1 MNTEKKFYEMSLY
14 ERLSLLAS
22 KSNLTKNGISAV
34 INQPLSFD
42 KIDGMVENAVGSFP
56 LPLGIATNFVINGK
70 EYLVPMAIEE
80 PSVIAAASHA
90 AKLAKS
96 RGGFKASAESSI
108 MRGQIQVTNLLD
120 IKKAIQVISKSKE
133 SLLRTVNS
141 ISKNVKALDLKTR
154 IVENEIDGTKMLATE
169 LYVDC
174 KDSMG
179 ANTINSMCELL
190 GPEIEQKTRG
200 KVILKILSN
209 YATERIATSKATF
222 KKEELGGKDI
232 VDRILSAFAF
242 AFSDTYR
249 AVTHNKGIM
258 NGIDAV
264 SIATGQD
271 FRAIEAA
278 CHAYAS
284 RDGKYRSLT
293 TFSKSSNGDLV
304 GKIEIPLSVGIVGGV
319 STVHPM
325 AKMGLK
331 LLGVKSASELAC
343 VIASAG
349 LAQNLAAIR
358 ALSTE
363 GIQKGHMKLHAKNIA
378 VAAGA
383 VGKIV
388 DLVSEAMYSQS
399 KISLDSARRILHDLG
414 KEKDDSSRKNTK
426 KPKNTS

>member
-1 MNTEKKFYEMSLY
+1 MNTEKKFYEMSLD
-14 ERLSLLAS
+14 ERLSLIAS
-22 KSNLTKNGISAV
+22 KSNLTKNEISTV
-34 INQPLSFD
+34 VNQPLPFD
-42 KIDGMVENAVGSFP
+42 KIDRMVENAVGSFS

-96 RGGFKASAESSI
+96 SGGFKASAESSI

-120 IKKAIQVISKSKE
+120 IKKAIQVISKNKE

-141 ISKNVKALDLKTR
+141 ISNNVKALDLKTR
-154 IVENEIDGTKMLATE
+154 IVENEIDGTKMLAAE

-190 GPEIEQKTRG
+190 GPEIEQKTSG

-222 KKEELGGKDI
+222 KKEELGGTDI

-278 CHAYAS
+278 AHAYAS

-304 GKIEIPLSVGIVGGV
+304 GRIEIPLSVGIVGGI
-319 STVHPM
+319 SIVHPV
-325 AKMGLK
+325 ARMGLK
-331 LLGVKSASELAC
+331 ILGVKSASELAC

-383 VGKIV
+383 TGKLV
-388 DLVSEAMYSQS
+388 DIVSETMYKQS
-399 KISLDSARRILHDLG
+399 KISLDSARRILQDLRHSR
-414 KEKDDSSRKNTK
+414 DSPS
-426 KPKNTS
+426 

>member
-1 MNTEKKFYEMSLY
+1 MNTEKKFYEMSLD
-14 ERLSLLAS
+14 ERLSLVAS
-22 KSNLTKNGISAV
+22 KSNLTKNEISTV
-34 INQPLSFD
+34 VNQPLPFD
-42 KIDGMVENAVGSFP
+42 KIDRMIENAVGSFS

-96 RGGFKASAESSI
+96 RGGFKASTESSI

-120 IKKAIQVISKSKE
+120 IKKAIQVISKNKE

-141 ISKNVKALDLKTR
+141 ISNNVKALDLKTR
-154 IVENEIDGTKMLATE
+154 IVENEIDGTKMLAAE

-190 GPEIEQKTRG
+190 GPEIEQKTSG

-222 KKEELGGKDI
+222 KKEELGGTDI

-278 CHAYAS
+278 AHAYAS

-304 GKIEIPLSVGIVGGV
+304 GRIEIPLSVGIVGGI
-319 STVHPM
+319 SIVHPV
-325 AKMGLK
+325 ARMGLK
-331 LLGVKSASELAC
+331 ILGVKSASELAC

-383 VGKIV
+383 TGKLV
-388 DLVSEAMYSQS
+388 DIVSETMYKQS
-399 KISLDSARRILHDLG
+399 KISLDSARRILHDLRHSM
-414 KEKDDSSRKNTK
+414 DSPS
-426 KPKNTS
+426 

>member
-1 MNTEKKFYEMSLY
+1 MNTEKKFYEMSLD
-14 ERLSLLAS
+14 ERLSLVAS
-22 KSNLTKNGISAV
+22 KSNLTKNEIFTV
-34 INQPLSFD
+34 VNQALPFD
-42 KIDGMVENAVGSFP
+42 KIDRMVENAVGSFS

-90 AKLAKS
+90 AKLAES
-96 RGGFKASAESSI
+96 SGGFKASAESSI

-120 IKKAIQVISKSKE
+120 IKNAIQVISKNKV

-154 IVENEIDGTKMLATE
+154 IVENEIDGTKMLAAE

-190 GPEIEQKTRG
+190 GPEIEQKTSG

-222 KKEELGGKDI
+222 KKEELGGTDI

-278 CHAYAS
+278 AHAYAS

-304 GKIEIPLSVGIVGGV
+304 GRIEIPLSVGIVGGI
-319 STVHPM
+319 SIVHPV
-325 AKMGLK
+325 ARMGLK
-331 LLGVKSASELAC
+331 ILGVKSASELAC
-343 VIASAG
+343 VVASVG

-383 VGKIV
+383 TGKLV
-388 DLVSEAMYSQS
+388 DIVSETMYKQS
-399 KISLDSARRILHDLG
+399 KISLDSARRIMQDLRHSR
-414 KEKDDSSRKNTK
+414 DSPS
-426 KPKNTS
+426 

>member
-1 MNTEKKFYEMSLY
+1 MNTEKKFYEMSLD

-22 KSNLTKNGISAV
+22 KSNLTKNEISAV
-34 INQPLSFD
+34 VNQSLPFD
-42 KIDGMVENAVGSFP
+42 KIDRMVENAVGSFS

-108 MRGQIQVTNLLD
+108 IRGQIQVTNLLD
-120 IKKAIQVISKSKE
+120 IKKAIHVISKSKE

-174 KDSMG
+174 RDSMG

-190 GPEIEQKTRG
+190 GPEIEQKTSG

-209 YATERIATSKATF
+209 YATERIATSRATF
-222 KKEELGGKDI
+222 KKEELGGNDI

-242 AFSDTYR
+242 AYSDTYR

-264 SIATGQD
+264 CIATGQD

-278 CHAYAS
+278 AHAYAS

-293 TFSKSSNGDLV
+293 TFSKASNGDLV
-304 GKIEIPLSVGIVGGV
+304 GRIEIPLSVGIVGGI
-319 STVHPM
+319 STVHPV
-325 AKMGLK
+325 ARMGLK
-331 LLGVKSASELAC
+331 ILGVKSASELAC

-358 ALSTE
+358 ALSAE

-383 VGKIV
+383 TGKLV
-388 DLVSEAMYSQS
+388 DIVSETMYKQS
-399 KISLDSARRILHDLG
+399 KISLDSARRILQDLHHAR
-414 KEKDDSSRKNTK
+414 DSSY
-426 KPKNTS
+426 

>member
-1 MNTEKKFYEMSLY
+1 MNTEKKFYEMSLD

-22 KSNLTKNGISAV
+22 KSNLTKNEISTV
-34 INQPLSFD
+34 VNQPLPFD
-42 KIDGMVENAVGSFP
+42 KIDRMVENAVGSHS
-56 LPLGIATNFVINGK
+56 LPLGIATNFEINGK

-80 PSVIAAASHA
+80 PSVISAASHA

-96 RGGFKASAESSI
+96 SGGFKASAECSI

-120 IKKAIQVISKSKE
+120 IKKAIQVISQNKE

-154 IVENEIDGTKMLATE
+154 IVKNEIDGTKMLAAE

-190 GPEIEQKTRG
+190 GPEIEQKTSGR
-200 KVILKILSN
+200 VILKILSN

-222 KKEELGGKDI
+222 KKEELGGTDI

-278 CHAYAS
+278 AHAYAS

-293 TFSKSSNGDLV
+293 TFSKSPNGDLV
-304 GKIEIPLSVGIVGGV
+304 GRIEIPLSVGIVGGI
-319 STVHPM
+319 STVHPG
-325 AKMGLK
+325 ARMGLK
-331 LLGVKSASELAC
+331 ILGVKSASELAC

-378 VAAGA
+378 AAAGA
-383 VGKIV
+383 TGKLV
-388 DLVSEAMYSQS
+388 DIVSETMYKQS
-399 KISLDSARRILHDLG
+399 KISLDSARRILQDLRHSR
-414 KEKDDSSRKNTK
+414 DSPS
-426 KPKNTS
+426 

>member
-1 MNTEKKFYEMSLY
+1 MNTEKKFYEMSLD
-14 ERLSLLAS
+14 ERLSLVAS
-22 KSNLTKNGISAV
+22 KSNLTKNEISTV
-34 INQPLSFD
+34 VNQPLPFD
-42 KIDGMVENAVGSFP
+42 KIDRMVENAVGSFS

-96 RGGFKASAESSI
+96 SGGFKASAESSI

-120 IKKAIQVISKSKE
+120 IKKAIQVISKNKE

-141 ISKNVKALDLKTR
+141 ISNNVKALDLKTR
-154 IVENEIDGTKMLATE
+154 IVENEIDGTKMLAAE

-190 GPEIEQKTRG
+190 GPEIEQKTSG

-222 KKEELGGKDI
+222 KKEELGGTDI

-278 CHAYAS
+278 AHAYAS

-304 GKIEIPLSVGIVGGV
+304 GRIEIPLSVGIVGGI
-319 STVHPM
+319 SIVHPV
-325 AKMGLK
+325 ARMGLK
-331 LLGVKSASELAC
+331 ILGVKSASELAC

-383 VGKIV
+383 TGKLV
-388 DLVSEAMYSQS
+388 DIVSETMYKQS
-399 KISLDSARRILHDLG
+399 KISLDSARRILQDLRHSM
-414 KEKDDSSRKNTK
+414 DSPS
-426 KPKNTS
+426 

>member
-1 MNTEKKFYEMSLY
+1 MTEKKFYQMSLE
-14 ERLSLLAS
+14 ERLSLIAV
-22 KSNLTKNGISAV
+22 KSGLTKNEISTV
-34 INQPLSFD
+34 VNHPLSFD
-42 KIDGMVENAVGSFP
+42 KIDKMVENAIGSFS

-90 AKLAKS
+90 AKLARSK
-96 RGGFKASAESSI
+96 GGFKASAKSSI

-120 IKKAIQVISKSKE
+120 IKKATQAISKSKE
-133 SLLRTVNS
+133 SLLKVANS
-141 ISKNVKALDLKTR
+141 VSKNVKAVDLKSR
-154 IVENEIDGTKMLATE
+154 VVDNDIDGTKMLLAE
-169 LYVDC
+169 IHVDC

-179 ANTINSMCELL
+179 ANTINTMCELL
-190 GPEIEQKTRG
+190 GPKIQQKTGG

-209 YATERIATSKATF
+209 YATERIAISKATF
-222 KKEELGGKDI
+222 KKEELGGADI
-232 VDRILSAFAF
+232 VDRILSAFAL
-242 AFSDTYR
+242 AFSDTHR

-264 SIATGQD
+264 CIATGQD

-278 CHAYAS
+278 AHAYAS

-304 GKIEIPLSVGIVGGV
+304 GRIEIPLSVGIVGGI
-319 STVHPM
+319 SIVHPV
-325 AKMGLK
+325 ARMGLK
-331 LLGVKSASELAC
+331 ILGVKSASELAC

-383 VGKIV
+383 TGKLV
-388 DLVSEAMYSQS
+388 DIVSETMYKQS
-399 KISLDSARRILHDLG
+399 KISLDSARRILQDLRHSM
-414 KEKDDSSRKNTK
+414 DSPS
-426 KPKNTS
+426 

>member
-1 MNTEKKFYEMSLY
+1 MNTEKKFYEMSLD
-14 ERLSLLAS
+14 ERLTLLAS
-22 KSNLTKNGISAV
+22 KSNLTKNEISAV
-34 INQPLSFD
+34 VNQPLPFG
-42 KIDGMVENAVGSFP
+42 KIDRMVENAVGSFS

-108 MRGQIQVTNLLD
+108 IRGQIQVTNLLD
-120 IKKAIQVISKSKE
+120 IKKAIHVISKSKE

-154 IVENEIDGTKMLATE
+154 IVENQIDGTKMLAAE

-179 ANTINSMCELL
+179 ANTINSMCEML
-190 GPEIEQKTRG
+190 GPEIEQKTSG

-222 KKEELGGKDI
+222 KKEELGGNDI

-271 FRAIEAA
+271 FRAIEASA
-278 CHAYAS
+278 HAYAS
-284 RDGKYRSLT
+284 RNGKYRSLT
-293 TFSKSSNGDLV
+293 TFAKSSNGDLV
-304 GKIEIPLSVGIVGGV
+304 GRIEIPLSVGIVGGI
-319 STVHPM
+319 STVHPV
-325 AKMGLK
+325 AKMCLK
-331 LLGVKSASELAC
+331 ILGVKSASELAC

-383 VGKIV
+383 TGKLV
-388 DLVSEAMYSQS
+388 DIVSETMYKQS
-399 KISLDSARRILHDLG
+399 KISLDIARRILQDLHQAR
-414 KEKDDSSRKNTK
+414 DSS
-426 KPKNTS
+426 S

>member
-1 MNTEKKFYEMSLY
+1 MNTEKKFYEMSLD
-14 ERLSLLAS
+14 ERLSLIAS
-22 KSNLTKNGISAV
+22 KSNLTKNEISTV
-34 INQPLSFD
+34 VNQPLPFD
-42 KIDGMVENAVGSFP
+42 KIDRMVENAVGSFS

-96 RGGFKASAESSI
+96 SGGFKASAESSI

-120 IKKAIQVISKSKE
+120 IKKAIQVISKNKE

-141 ISKNVKALDLKTR
+141 ISNNVKALDLKTR
-154 IVENEIDGTKMLATE
+154 IVENEIDGTKMLAAE

-190 GPEIEQKTRG
+190 GPEIEQKTSG

-222 KKEELGGKDI
+222 KKEELGGTDI

-278 CHAYAS
+278 AHAYAS

-293 TFSKSSNGDLV
+293 TFLKSSNGDLV
-304 GKIEIPLSVGIVGGV
+304 GRIEIPLSVGIVGGI
-319 STVHPM
+319 SIVHPV
-325 AKMGLK
+325 ARMGLK
-331 LLGVKSASELAC
+331 ILGVKSASELAC

-383 VGKIV
+383 TGKLV
-388 DLVSEAMYSQS
+388 DIVSETMYKQS
-399 KISLDSARRILHDLG
+399 KISLDSARRILQDLRHSM
-414 KEKDDSSRKNTK
+414 DSPS
-426 KPKNTS
+426 

>member
-1 MNTEKKFYEMSLY
+1 MNTEKKFYEMSLD
-14 ERLSLLAS
+14 ERLSLIAS
-22 KSNLTKNGISAV
+22 KSNLTKNEISTV
-34 INQPLSFD
+34 VNQPLPFD
-42 KIDGMVENAVGSFP
+42 KIDRMIENAVGSFS

-96 RGGFKASAESSI
+96 SGGFKASAESSI

-120 IKKAIQVISKSKE
+120 IKKAIQVISKNKE

-141 ISKNVKALDLKTR
+141 ISNNVKALDLKTR
-154 IVENEIDGTKMLATE
+154 IVENEIDGTKMLAAE

-190 GPEIEQKTRG
+190 GPEIEQKTSG

-222 KKEELGGKDI
+222 KKEELGGTDI

-278 CHAYAS
+278 AHAYAS

-304 GKIEIPLSVGIVGGV
+304 GRIEIPLSVGIVGGI
-319 STVHPM
+319 SIVHPV
-325 AKMGLK
+325 ARMGLK
-331 LLGVKSASELAC
+331 ILGVKSASELAC

-383 VGKIV
+383 TGKLV
-388 DLVSEAMYSQS
+388 DIVSETMYKQS
-399 KISLDSARRILHDLG
+399 KISLDSARRILQDLRHSI
-414 KEKDDSSRKNTK
+414 DCPS
-426 KPKNTS
+426 

>member
-1 MNTEKKFYEMSLY
+1 MTEKKFYHMSLE
-14 ERLSLLAS
+14 ERLSLLAA
-22 KSNLTKNGISAV
+22 KSGLTKNEISAV
-34 INQPLSFD
+34 VNHPLSFD
-42 KIDGMVENAVGSFP
+42 KIDKMVENAIGSFS
-56 LPLGIATNFVINGK
+56 LPLGIATNFLINGK

-90 AKLAKS
+90 AKLARPK
-96 RGGFKASAESSI
+96 GGFKASAKNSI

-120 IKKAIQVISKSKE
+120 IKKATQAISKSKE
-133 SLLRTVNS
+133 SLLKVANS
-141 ISKNVKALDLKTR
+141 VSKNVKAVDVKSR
-154 IVENEIDGTKMLATE
+154 VVDNDIDGTKMLLAE
-169 LYVDC
+169 IYVDC

-179 ANTINSMCELL
+179 ANTINTMCELL
-190 GPEIEQKTRG
+190 GPKIQQKTGG

-209 YATERIATSKATF
+209 YATERIAISKATF
-222 KKEELGGKDI
+222 KKEELGGADI
-232 VDRILSAFAF
+232 VDRILSAFAL
-242 AFSDTYR
+242 AFSDTHR

-264 SIATGQD
+264 CIATGQD

-278 CHAYAS
+278 AHAYAS

-293 TFSKSSNGDLV
+293 FFSKSSNGDLV
-304 GKIEIPLSVGIVGGV
+304 GKIEIPLSVGIVGGI
-319 STVHPM
+319 STVHPV

-331 LLGVKSASELAC
+331 ILGVKSASELAC
-343 VIASAG
+343 IIASAG

-383 VGKIV
+383 TGNIV
-388 DLVSEAMYSQS
+388 DLVSEAMYKQS

-414 KEKDDSSRKNTK
+414 TVKDDSSKNTK
-426 KPKNTS
+426 STL

>member
-1 MNTEKKFYEMSLY
+1 MTEKKFYQMSLE
-14 ERLSLLAS
+14 ERLSSIAS
-22 KSNLTKNGISAV
+22 KRGITRDEISTV
-34 INQPLSFD
+34 VNQPMSFD
-42 KIDGMVENAVGSFP
+42 KIDKMVENAIGSFS

-80 PSVIAAASHA
+80 PSVIAAASNA
-90 AKLAKS
+90 AKLARSK
-96 RGGFKASAESSI
+96 GGFKASAKSSI
-108 MRGQIQVTNLLD
+108 MRGQIQVINLLD
-120 IKKAIQVISKSKE
+120 IKKAIQGISKHRD
-133 SLLRTVNS
+133 SLLKLANTV
-141 ISKNVKALDLKTR
+141 SKNVKALDLKSR
-154 IVENEIDGTKMLATE
+154 VVDNEIDGAKMVVTE
-169 LYVDC
+169 IYVDC

-179 ANTINSMCELL
+179 ANTINTMCELL
-190 GPEIEQKTRG
+190 GPKIEQKTGG
-200 KVILKILSN
+200 KVVLKILSN
-209 YATERIATSKATF
+209 YATERIAISKATF
-222 KKEELGGKDI
+222 KKQELGGDDI

-278 CHAYAS
+278 AHAYAS

-304 GKIEIPLSVGIVGGV
+304 GKIEIPLSVGIVGGI
-319 STVHPM
+319 STVHPV
-325 AKMGLK
+325 AKLGLK
-331 LLGVKSASELAC
+331 ILGVQSAGELAC

-383 VGKIV
+383 MGKMV
-388 DLVSEAMYSQS
+388 DLVSEAMYKESN
-399 KISLDSARRILHDLG
+399 ISLNSARRIIHDL
-414 KEKDDSSRKNTK
+414 KDKG
-426 KPKNTS
+426 

>member
-1 MNTEKKFYEMSLY
+1 MNTEKKFYEMSLD
-14 ERLSLLAS
+14 ERLSLIAS
-22 KSNLTKNGISAV
+22 KSNLTKNEISTV
-34 INQPLSFD
+34 VNQPVPFD
-42 KIDGMVENAVGSFP
+42 KIDRMIENAVGSFS

-96 RGGFKASAESSI
+96 SGGFKASAESSI

-120 IKKAIQVISKSKE
+120 IKKAIQVISKNKE

-141 ISKNVKALDLKTR
+141 ISNNVKALDLKTR
-154 IVENEIDGTKMLATE
+154 IVENEIDGTKMLAAE

-190 GPEIEQKTRG
+190 GPEIEQKTSG

-222 KKEELGGKDI
+222 KKEELGGTDI

-278 CHAYAS
+278 AHAYAS

-304 GKIEIPLSVGIVGGV
+304 GRIEIPLSVGIVGGI
-319 STVHPM
+319 SIVHPV
-325 AKMGLK
+325 ARMGLK
-331 LLGVKSASELAC
+331 ILGVKSASELAC

-383 VGKIV
+383 TGKLV
-388 DLVSEAMYSQS
+388 DIVSETMYKQS
-399 KISLDSARRILHDLG
+399 KISLDSARRILQDLRNSR
-414 KEKDDSSRKNTK
+414 DSPS
-426 KPKNTS
+426 

>member
-1 MNTEKKFYEMSLY
+1 MTEKKFYQMSLE
-14 ERLSLLAS
+14 ERLSLIAAKSGLS
-22 KSNLTKNGISAV
+22 KNEISTV
-34 INQPLSFD
+34 VNHSLSFD
-42 KIDGMVENAVGSFP
+42 KVDKMVENAIGSFS

-90 AKLAKS
+90 AKLARSK
-96 RGGFKASAESSI
+96 GGFKASAKNSI

-120 IKKAIQVISKSKE
+120 IKKATQAISKSRE
-133 SLLRTVNS
+133 SLLKVANS
-141 ISKNVKALDLKTR
+141 VSKNVKAVDLKSR
-154 IVENEIDGTKMLATE
+154 VVDNDIDGTKMLLAE
-169 LYVDC
+169 IYVDC

-179 ANTINSMCELL
+179 ANTINTMCELL
-190 GPEIEQKTRG
+190 GPKIQQKTGG

-209 YATERIATSKATF
+209 YATERIAISKATF
-222 KKEELGGKDI
+222 KKEELGGADI
-232 VDRILSAFAF
+232 VDRILSAFAL
-242 AFSDTYR
+242 AFSDTHR

-264 SIATGQD
+264 CIATGQD

-278 CHAYAS
+278 AHAYAS

-293 TFSKSSNGDLV
+293 SFSKSSNGDLV
-304 GKIEIPLSVGIVGGV
+304 GKIEIPLSVGIVGGI

-331 LLGVKSASELAC
+331 ILGVKSASELAC
-343 VIASAG
+343 IIASAG

-383 VGKIV
+383 TGKIV
-388 DLVSEAMYSQS
+388 DLVSEAMYKQS

-414 KEKDDSSRKNTK
+414 TVKDDSSKNTK
-426 KPKNTS
+426 NTP

>member
-1 MNTEKKFYEMSLY
+1 MTEKKFYQMSLE
-14 ERLSLLAS
+14 ERLSSLAS
-22 KSNLTKNGISAV
+22 KSGIAKNEISTV
-34 INQPLSFD
+34 VNQPLSFE
-42 KIDGMVENAVGSFP
+42 KIDKMVENAIGSFS
-56 LPLGIATNFVINGK
+56 LPFGIATNFVINGK

-90 AKLAKS
+90 AKLARSK
-96 RGGFKASAESSI
+96 GGFKASAKSSM
-108 MRGQIQVTNLLD
+108 MRGQIQIINLSD
-120 IKKAIQVISKSKE
+120 IKKATQVISKNKE
-133 SLLRTVNS
+133 PLLKMANS
-141 ISKNVKALDLKTR
+141 VSKNVKAMDLKTR
-154 IVENEIDGTKMLATE
+154 VVDNEIDGTKMLAAE
-169 LYVDC
+169 IYVDC

-179 ANTINSMCELL
+179 ANTINTMCELL
-190 GPEIEQKTRG
+190 GPLIEQKTGG

-209 YATERIATSKATF
+209 YATERIAISKATF
-222 KKEELGGKDI
+222 KKEELGGDDI
-232 VDRILSAFAF
+232 IDRILSAFAF
-242 AFSDTYR
+242 AFSDTHR

-278 CHAYAS
+278 SHAYAS

-293 TFSKSSNGDLV
+293 TFTKSPNGDLV

-383 VGKIV
+383 TGKIV
-388 DLVSEAMYSQS
+388 DLVSEAMYKQS
-399 KISLDSARRILHDLG
+399 KISLDDARQILRDL
-414 KEKDDSSRKNTK
+414 ERKG
-426 KPKNTS
+426 

>member
-1 MNTEKKFYEMSLY
+1 MTEKKFYQMSLE
-14 ERLSLLAS
+14 ERLSSIAS
-22 KSNLTKNGISAV
+22 KSGITRNEISTAV
-34 INQPLSFD
+34 SQPLSFD
-42 KIDGMVENAVGSFP
+42 KIDKMVENAIGGFS

-80 PSVIAAASHA
+80 PSVIAAASNA
-90 AKLAKS
+90 AKLARSK
-96 RGGFKASAESSI
+96 GGFKASAKGSI

-120 IKKAIQVISKSKE
+120 IKKATQAISNYKE
-133 SLLRTVNS
+133 SLLKLANS
-141 ISKNVKALDLKTR
+141 VSKNVKAVDLKTR
-154 IVENEIDGTKMLATE
+154 VVDNEIDGAKMIVAE
-169 LYVDC
+169 IYVDC

-179 ANTINSMCELL
+179 ANTINTMCELL
-190 GPEIEQKTRG
+190 GPKIEQKTDG
-200 KVILKILSN
+200 KVVLKILSN
-209 YATERIATSKATF
+209 YATERIVISKATF
-222 KKEELGGKDI
+222 RKEELGGDDI
-232 VDRILSAFAF
+232 VDRILSAFAL
-242 AFSDTYR
+242 AFSDTHR

-278 CHAYAS
+278 AHAYAS

-293 TFSKSSNGDLV
+293 TFAKSSNGDLV
-304 GKIEIPLSVGIVGGV
+304 GKIEIPLSVGIVGGI
-319 STVHPM
+319 STVHPV

-331 LLGVKSASELAC
+331 ILGVKTAGELAC

-383 VGKIV
+383 TGKMV
-388 DLVSEAMYSQS
+388 DLVSETMYKES
-399 KISLDSARRILHDLG
+399 KISLDNARRILHDLKG
-414 KEKDDSSRKNTK
+414 KG
-426 KPKNTS
+426 

>member
-1 MNTEKKFYEMSLY
+1 MNTEKKFYEMSLN

-22 KSNLTKNGISAV
+22 KSNLTKNQISAV
-34 INQPLSFD
+34 VNQPLPFD
-42 KIDGMVENAVGSFP
+42 KIDRMVENAVGSFS
-56 LPLGIATNFVINGK
+56 LPLGIAKNFVINGK

-80 PSVIAAASHA
+80 PSVIAAATHA

-96 RGGFKASAESSI
+96 GGGFKASAESSI

-120 IKKAIQVISKSKE
+120 IKKAIHIISKSKE

-190 GPEIEQKTRG
+190 GPEIEQKTGG

-222 KKEELGGKDI
+222 KKEELGGSNI

-278 CHAYAS
+278 AHAYAS

-304 GKIEIPLSVGIVGGV
+304 GRIEIPLSVGIVGGI
-319 STVHPM
+319 STVHPVATM
-325 AKMGLK
+325 SLK
-331 LLGVKSASELAC
+331 ILGVKSASELAC
-343 VIASAG
+343 VIASVG

-383 VGKIV
+383 TGKLV
-388 DLVSEAMYSQS
+388 DIVSETMYKQT
-399 KISLDSARRILHDLG
+399 KISLDSARRILQDLHHAR
-414 KEKDDSSRKNTK
+414 DSS
-426 KPKNTS
+426 S

>member
-1 MNTEKKFYEMSLY
+1 MNTKKKFYEMSLD

-22 KSNLTKNGISAV
+22 KSNLTKNEISAV
-34 INQPLSFD
+34 VNQPLPFD
-42 KIDGMVENAVGSFP
+42 KIDRMVENAVGSFS

-108 MRGQIQVTNLLD
+108 MRGQIQITNLLD
-120 IKKAIQVISKSKE
+120 IKKAIHVISKSKE

-190 GPEIEQKTRG
+190 GPEIEQKTSG

-209 YATERIATSKATF
+209 YATERIATSKAIF
-222 KKEELGGKDI
+222 KKEELGGNDI

-278 CHAYAS
+278 AHAYAS

-304 GKIEIPLSVGIVGGV
+304 GRIEIPLSVGIVGGI
-319 STVHPM
+319 STVNPV
-325 AKMGLK
+325 ARMGLK
-331 LLGVKSASELAC
+331 ILGVKSACELAC

-349 LAQNLAAIR
+349 LAQNLAAIK

-383 VGKIV
+383 TGKLV
-388 DLVSEAMYSQS
+388 DIVSETMYKQS
-399 KISLDSARRILHDLG
+399 KISMDSARRILQDLHHAR
-414 KEKDDSSRKNTK
+414 DSS
-426 KPKNTS
+426 S

>member
-1 MNTEKKFYEMSLY
+1 MNTEKKFYEMSLD

-22 KSNLTKNGISAV
+22 KSNLTKNEISAV
-34 INQPLSFD
+34 VNQPLPFD
-42 KIDGMVENAVGSFP
+42 KIDRMVENAVGSFS

-108 MRGQIQVTNLLD
+108 IRGQIQVTNLLD
-120 IKKAIQVISKSKE
+120 IKKAIHVVSKSKE

-190 GPEIEQKTRG
+190 GPEIEQKTSG

-222 KKEELGGKDI
+222 KKEELGGNDI

-278 CHAYAS
+278 AHAYAS

-293 TFSKSSNGDLV
+293 TFSKSSNGDLI
-304 GKIEIPLSVGIVGGV
+304 GRIEIPLSVGIVGGV
-319 STVHPM
+319 STVHPV
-325 AKMGLK
+325 ARMGLK
-331 LLGVKSASELAC
+331 ILGVKSASELAC

-358 ALSTE
+358 ALSAE
-363 GIQKGHMKLHAKNIA
+363 GIQKGHMRLHAKNIA

-383 VGKIV
+383 TGKLV
-388 DLVSEAMYSQS
+388 DIVSETMYKQS
-399 KISLDSARRILHDLG
+399 KISLDSARRILQDLHYPR
-414 KEKDDSSRKNTK
+414 DSPS
-426 KPKNTS
+426 

>member
-1 MNTEKKFYEMSLY
+1 MNTKKKFYEMSLD

-22 KSNLTKNGISAV
+22 KSNLTKNEISAV
-34 INQPLSFD
+34 VNQPLPFD
-42 KIDGMVENAVGSFP
+42 KIDRMVENAVGSFS

-108 MRGQIQVTNLLD
+108 VRGQIQVTNLLD
-120 IKKAIQVISKSKE
+120 IKKAIHVISKSKE

-190 GPEIEQKTRG
+190 GPEIEQKTSG

-222 KKEELGGKDI
+222 KKEELGGNDI

-278 CHAYAS
+278 AHAYAS

-304 GKIEIPLSVGIVGGV
+304 GRIEIPLSVGIVGGI
-319 STVHPM
+319 STVNPV
-325 AKMGLK
+325 ARMGLK
-331 LLGVKSASELAC
+331 ILGVKSACELAC

-349 LAQNLAAIR
+349 LAQNLAAIK

-383 VGKIV
+383 TGKLV
-388 DLVSEAMYSQS
+388 DIVSETMYKQS
-399 KISLDSARRILHDLG
+399 KISMDSARRILQDLHHAR
-414 KEKDDSSRKNTK
+414 DSS
-426 KPKNTS
+426 S

>member
-1 MNTEKKFYEMSLY
+1 MNTEKKFYEMSLD

-22 KSNLTKNGISAV
+22 KSNLTKNEISAV
-34 INQPLSFD
+34 VNQPLPFD
-42 KIDGMVENAVGSFP
+42 KIDRMVENAVGSFS

-90 AKLAKS
+90 AKLAKT

-108 MRGQIQVTNLLD
+108 VRGQIQVTNLLD
-120 IKKAIQVISKSKE
+120 IKKAIHVISKSKE

-190 GPEIEQKTRG
+190 GPEIEQKTSG

-222 KKEELGGKDI
+222 KKEELGGNDI

-278 CHAYAS
+278 AHAYAS

-304 GKIEIPLSVGIVGGV
+304 GRIEIPLSVGIVGGI
-319 STVHPM
+319 STVNPV
-325 AKMGLK
+325 ARMGLK
-331 LLGVKSASELAC
+331 ILGVKSACELAC

-349 LAQNLAAIR
+349 LAQNLAAIK

-383 VGKIV
+383 TGKLV
-388 DLVSEAMYSQS
+388 DIVSETMYKQS
-399 KISLDSARRILHDLG
+399 KISLDSARRILQDLHHVRH
-414 KEKDDSSRKNTK
+414 SSF
-426 KPKNTS
+426 

>member
-1 MNTEKKFYEMSLY
+1 MNTEKKFYEMSLD
-14 ERLSLLAS
+14 ERLSLIAS
-22 KSNLTKNGISAV
+22 KSNLTKNEISTV
-34 INQPLSFD
+34 VNQPLPFD
-42 KIDGMVENAVGSFP
+42 KIDRMVENAVGSFS

-96 RGGFKASAESSI
+96 SGGFKASAESSI

-120 IKKAIQVISKSKE
+120 IKKAIQVISKNKE

-141 ISKNVKALDLKTR
+141 ISNNVKALDLKTR
-154 IVENEIDGTKMLATE
+154 IVENEIDGTKMLAAE

-190 GPEIEQKTRG
+190 GPEIEQKTSG

-222 KKEELGGKDI
+222 KKEELGGTDI

-278 CHAYAS
+278 AHAYAS

-304 GKIEIPLSVGIVGGV
+304 GRIEIPLSVGIVGGI
-319 STVHPM
+319 SIVHPV
-325 AKMGLK
+325 ARMGLK
-331 LLGVKSASELAC
+331 ILGVKSASELAC

-383 VGKIV
+383 TGKLV
-388 DLVSEAMYSQS
+388 DIVSETMYKQS
-399 KISLDSARRILHDLG
+399 KISLDSARRILQDLRNSR
-414 KEKDDSSRKNTK
+414 DSPS
-426 KPKNTS
+426 

>member
-1 MNTEKKFYEMSLY
+1 MNTEKKFYEMSLD

-22 KSNLTKNGISAV
+22 KSNLTKNEISAV

-42 KIDGMVENAVGSFP
+42 KIDGMIENAVGSFP

-190 GPEIEQKTRG
+190 GPEIEQKTSG

-222 KKEELGGKDI
+222 KKEELGGNDI

-271 FRAIEAA
+271 FRAIEASA
-278 CHAYAS
+278 HAYAS

-293 TFSKSSNGDLV
+293 TFTKSSNGDLV
-304 GKIEIPLSVGIVGGV
+304 GRIEIPLSVGIVGGI
-319 STVHPM
+319 STVHPV

-331 LLGVKSASELAC
+331 ILGVKSASELAC

-383 VGKIV
+383 TGKLV
-388 DLVSEAMYSQS
+388 DIVSETMYKQS
-399 KISLDSARRILHDLG
+399 KISLDIARRILQDLHQAR
-414 KEKDDSSRKNTK
+414 DSS
-426 KPKNTS
+426 S

>member
-1 MNTEKKFYEMSLY
+1 
-14 ERLSLLAS
+14 
-22 KSNLTKNGISAV
+22 
-34 INQPLSFD
+34 
-42 KIDGMVENAVGSFP
+42 MVENAIGSFS

-90 AKLAKS
+90 AKLARSK
-96 RGGFKASAESSI
+96 GGFKASAKNSI

-120 IKKAIQVISKSKE
+120 IKKATQAISKSRE
-133 SLLRTVNS
+133 SLLKVANS
-141 ISKNVKALDLKTR
+141 ISKNVKAVDLKSR
-154 IVENEIDGTKMLATE
+154 IVDNDIDGTKMLLAE
-169 LYVDC
+169 IYVDC

-179 ANTINSMCELL
+179 ANTINTMCELL
-190 GPEIEQKTRG
+190 GPKIQQKTGG

-209 YATERIATSKATF
+209 YATERIAISKATF
-222 KKEELGGKDI
+222 KKEELGGADI
-232 VDRILSAFAF
+232 VDRILSAFAL
-242 AFSDTYR
+242 AFSDTHR

-264 SIATGQD
+264 CIATGQD

-278 CHAYAS
+278 AHAYAS

-293 TFSKSSNGDLV
+293 SFSKSSNGDLV
-304 GKIEIPLSVGIVGGV
+304 GKIEIPLSVGIVGGI

-331 LLGVKSASELAC
+331 ILGVKSASELAC

-383 VGKIV
+383 TGKIV
-388 DLVSEAMYSQS
+388 DLVSEAMYKQS
-399 KISLDSARRILHDLG
+399 KISFDSARRILHDMG
-414 KEKDDSSRKNTK
+414 TVRDDSSKNTK
-426 KPKNTS
+426 NTP

>member
-1 MNTEKKFYEMSLY
+1 MNTEKKFYEMSLD
-14 ERLSLLAS
+14 ERLSLVAS
-22 KSNLTKNGISAV
+22 KSNLTKNEISTV
-34 INQPLSFD
+34 VNQALPFD
-42 KIDGMVENAVGSFP
+42 KIDRMVENAVGSFS

-90 AKLAKS
+90 AKLAES
-96 RGGFKASAESSI
+96 SGGFKASAESSI

-120 IKKAIQVISKSKE
+120 IKNAIQVISKNKE

-154 IVENEIDGTKMLATE
+154 IVENEIDGTKMLAAE

-179 ANTINSMCELL
+179 ANSINSMCELL
-190 GPEIEQKTRG
+190 GPEIEQKTSG

-222 KKEELGGKDI
+222 KKEELGGTDI

-278 CHAYAS
+278 AHAYAS

-304 GKIEIPLSVGIVGGV
+304 GRIEIPLSVGIVGGI
-319 STVHPM
+319 SIVHPV
-325 AKMGLK
+325 ARMGLK
-331 LLGVKSASELAC
+331 ILGVKSASELAC
-343 VIASAG
+343 VVASVG

-383 VGKIV
+383 TGKLV
-388 DLVSEAMYSQS
+388 DIVSETMYKQS
-399 KISLDSARRILHDLG
+399 KISLDSARRILQDLRH
-414 KEKDDSSRKNTK
+414 K
-426 KPKNTS
+426 

>member
-1 MNTEKKFYEMSLY
+1 MNVGKKFYEMSLD
-14 ERLSLLAS
+14 ERLSLVAS
-22 KSNLTKNGISAV
+22 KSNFTKNEISTV
-34 INQPLSFD
+34 VNQPLPFD
-42 KIDGMVENAVGSFP
+42 KIDRMVENALGSFS

-120 IKKAIQVISKSKE
+120 IKKAIQVISKNKE
-133 SLLRTVNS
+133 SLLRAVNS
-141 ISKNVKALDLKTR
+141 ISKKVKALDLKTR
-154 IVENEIDGTKMLATE
+154 IVENEIDGTKMLAAE

-190 GPEIEQKTRG
+190 GPEIEQKTSG
-200 KVILKILSN
+200 KVIVKILSN

-222 KKEELGGKDI
+222 KKEELGGTEI

-278 CHAYAS
+278 AHAYAS

-304 GKIEIPLSVGIVGGV
+304 GRIEIPLSVGIVGGI
-319 STVHPM
+319 STVHPV
-325 AKMGLK
+325 ARMGLK
-331 LLGVKSASELAC
+331 ILGVKSASELAC

-349 LAQNLAAIR
+349 LAQNLAAIK

-383 VGKIV
+383 TGKLV
-388 DLVSEAMYSQS
+388 DIVSETMYKQS
-399 KISLDSARRILHDLG
+399 KISLDSARRILQDLRH
-414 KEKDDSSRKNTK
+414 K
-426 KPKNTS
+426 

>member
-1 MNTEKKFYEMSLY
+1 MTEKKFYQMSLE
-14 ERLSLLAS
+14 ERLSSLAA
-22 KSNLTKNGISAV
+22 KSSLTINEISTV
-34 INQPLSFD
+34 LHPLSFD
-42 KIDGMVENAVGSFP
+42 KIDKMVENAIGSFS
-56 LPLGIATNFVINGK
+56 LPLGIATNFVVNGK
-70 EYLVPMAIEE
+70 EYLIPMAIEE

-96 RGGFKASAESSI
+96 KGGFKASAKSSI
-108 MRGQIQVTNLLD
+108 MRGQIQVTNLVD
-120 IKKAIQVISKSKE
+120 IKKATQVISKSKK
-133 SLLRTVNS
+133 SLLKVANS
-141 ISKNVKALDLKTR
+141 VSKNVKAVDLKSR
-154 IVENEIDGTKMLATE
+154 VIDNDIDGTKMLLAE
-169 LYVDC
+169 IYVDC

-179 ANTINSMCELL
+179 ANTINTMCELI
-190 GPEIEQKTRG
+190 GPKIQQKTGG

-209 YATERIATSKATF
+209 YATERIAISKATF
-222 KKEELGGKDI
+222 RKEELGGVDI
-232 VDRILSAFAF
+232 VDRILSAFAL
-242 AFSDTYR
+242 AFSDSHR

-264 SIATGQD
+264 CIATGQD

-278 CHAYAS
+278 AHAYAS

-293 TFSKSSNGDLV
+293 SFSKSSNGDLV
-304 GKIEIPLSVGIVGGV
+304 GKIEIPLSVGIVGGI

-331 LLGVKSASELAC
+331 ILGVKSASELAC
-343 VIASAG
+343 IIASVG

-383 VGKIV
+383 TGKIV
-388 DLVSEAMYSQS
+388 DLVSEAMYKQS
-399 KISLDSARRILHDLG
+399 KISLDSARRILHELG
-414 KEKDDSSRKNTK
+414 TVKVGSSKNTK
-426 KPKNTS
+426 NTP

>member
-1 MNTEKKFYEMSLY
+1 MTEKKFYQMSLE
-14 ERLSLLAS
+14 ERLSLIAA
-22 KSNLTKNGISAV
+22 KSGLTKNEISTV
-34 INQPLSFD
+34 VNHPLSFD
-42 KIDGMVENAVGSFP
+42 KIDKMVENAIGSFS

-90 AKLAKS
+90 AKLARSK
-96 RGGFKASAESSI
+96 GGFKASAKNSI

-120 IKKAIQVISKSKE
+120 IKKATQAISKSKE
-133 SLLRTVNS
+133 SLLKVANS
-141 ISKNVKALDLKTR
+141 VSKNVKAVDLKSR
-154 IVENEIDGTKMLATE
+154 VVDNDIDGTKMLLAE
-169 LYVDC
+169 IYVDC

-179 ANTINSMCELL
+179 ANTINTMCELL
-190 GPEIEQKTRG
+190 GPKIQQKTG
-200 KVILKILSN
+200 GNVILKILSN
-209 YATERIATSKATF
+209 YATERIAISKATF
-222 KKEELGGKDI
+222 KKEELGGADI
-232 VDRILSAFAF
+232 VDRILSAFAL
-242 AFSDTYR
+242 AFSDTHR

-264 SIATGQD
+264 CIATGQD

-278 CHAYAS
+278 AHAYAS

-293 TFSKSSNGDLV
+293 SFSKSSNGDLV
-304 GKIEIPLSVGIVGGV
+304 GKIEIPLSVGIVGGI

-331 LLGVKSASELAC
+331 ILGVKSASELAC

-383 VGKIV
+383 TGKIV
-388 DLVSEAMYSQS
+388 DLVSEAMYKQS

-414 KEKDDSSRKNTK
+414 KVMDDSSKNTK
-426 KPKNTS
+426 NTP

>member
-1 MNTEKKFYEMSLY
+1 MNTEKKFYEMSLD

-22 KSNLTKNGISAV
+22 KSNLTSNEISAV
-34 INQPLSFD
+34 INQPLPFD

-120 IKKAIQVISKSKE
+120 IKKAIHVISKSKE

-190 GPEIEQKTRG
+190 GPEIEQKTSG

-222 KKEELGGKDI
+222 KKEELGGNDI

-278 CHAYAS
+278 AHAYAS

-293 TFSKSSNGDLV
+293 TFAKSSNGDLV
-304 GKIEIPLSVGIVGGV
+304 GRIEIPLSVGIVGGV
-319 STVHPM
+319 STVHPV
-325 AKMGLK
+325 ARMGLK
-331 LLGVKSASELAC
+331 ILGVKSASEVAC

-363 GIQKGHMKLHAKNIA
+363 GIQKGHMKLQAKNIA

-383 VGKIV
+383 TGKLV
-388 DLVSEAMYSQS
+388 DIVSETMYKQS
-399 KISLDSARRILHDLG
+399 KISLDTARRILQDLHHAR
-414 KEKDDSSRKNTK
+414 DSS
-426 KPKNTS
+426 S

>member
-1 MNTEKKFYEMSLY
+1 MNTEKKFYEMSLD

-22 KSNLTKNGISAV
+22 KSNLTKNEISAV
-34 INQPLSFD
+34 VNQALPFD
-42 KIDGMVENAVGSFP
+42 KIDRMVENAVGSFS

-120 IKKAIQVISKSKE
+120 IKKAIHVISKSKE

-141 ISKNVKALDLKTR
+141 ISKNVKALDLRTR

-179 ANTINSMCELL
+179 ANTINSMCEML
-190 GPEIEQKTRG
+190 GPAIEQKTSG
-200 KVILKILSN
+200 KVILKVLSN
-209 YATERIATSKATF
+209 YATDRIATSKATF
-222 KKEELGGKDI
+222 KKEDLGGSDI
-232 VDRILSAFAF
+232 VERILSAFAF

-258 NGIDAV
+258 NGIDSV

-278 CHAYAS
+278 AHAYAS
-284 RDGKYRSLT
+284 RDGKYRSLS

-304 GKIEIPLSVGIVGGV
+304 GRIEIPLSVGIVGGI
-319 STVHPM
+319 STVHPV
-325 AKMGLK
+325 AKMALK
-331 LLGVKSASELAC
+331 ILGVKSASELAC

-363 GIQKGHMKLHAKNIA
+363 GIQNGHMKLHAKNIA

-383 VGKIV
+383 TGKLVDIV
-388 DLVSEAMYSQS
+388 SKTMHKQS
-399 KISLDSARRILHDLG
+399 KISLHSARRILQELHDAR
-414 KEKDDSSRKNTK
+414 DSS
-426 KPKNTS
+426 S